1 MIIMMEEE
9 EEGGGTTII
18 IRIMIMTTVVT
29 KKKKMNGTRKIHP
42 LTGGHMTGAS
52 FILWGRWK
60 VAAVGY
66 A

>member
-1 MIIMMEEE
+1 MMMIMM
-9 EEGGGTTII
+9 
-18 IRIMIMTTVVT
+18 TVVVVAT
-29 KKKKMNGTRKIHP
+29 RKKKMNGTRKIHP